1 MSDFSDIPVIIK
13 PQPGTM
19 PGATAAVFTFT
30 TDKDLSLHQT
40 ALCPQKT
47 EFSLRPRAAGKNPSL
62 SFSFFL

>member
-1 MSDFSDIPVIIK
+1 
-13 PQPGTM
+13 M

-47 EFSLRPRAAGKNPSL
+47 EFSLRPARQEKNITLFLLFSL
-62 SFSFFL
+62 EYSRPL